1 MGGKGRGQACGTWN
15 KHAGPAA
22 VCGLPKSASPGH
34 LRLNSQQMCQDSAT
48 RFSLR
53 VLGILLWKPQPCAEN
68 SPHCFLSPEVRNGCY
83 IKVMGLSSQLPLF
96 PLISCWTPRTVHLL
110 QAMLSEQCRGG
121 PAGAWLSPCTPKG
134 KTSRAWGAGKAGGA
148 TGAQACC

>member
-96 PLISCWTPRTVHLL
+96 PLISCWPPR
-110 QAMLSEQCRGG
+110 LSSRPGRLWHHRPSQLPRHGMSSLWECRGTARHLRV
-121 PAGAWLSPCTPKG
+121 PLCTA
-134 KTSRAWGAGKAGGA
+134 R
-148 TGAQACC
+148 